1 MKKILLVALVGL
13 FVSQVNA
20 QSVLSSLLNKT
31 LSKES
36 ITSIVESVAGKVVSK
51 LDLSVVGTW
60 KYSAAEVQFKSDNLL
75 AEAGGAAMMTT
86 VENSVG
92 KLYAKLGMDSNY
104 SFTFNS
110 DSTFTQNIKVKSK
123 VQTLK
128 GTYSLDKENNL
139 IVLKY
144 QVLGKINLGKVS
156 AIYANNGTS
165 LSILFDANEMFS
177 MLKKI
182 ASVASSLSN
191 TATLAGLSTIVE
203 QYDGMLLGYKMARV
217 K

>member
-1 MKKILLVALVGL
+1 MKKILLVALLGL

-75 AEAGGAAMMTT
+75 AEAGGAAMLST
-86 VENSVG
+86 VENNVG
-92 KLYAKLGMDSNY
+92 KLYAKLGMDSDY

-165 LSILFDANEMFS
+165 LSILFDANELFT

-182 ASVASSLSN
+182 ASAASSLSS

-203 QYDGMLLGYKMARV
+203 QYDGMLLGYKMSRV

>member
-1 MKKILLVALVGL
+1 MKKILLVALLGL

-75 AEAGGAAMMTT
+75 AEAGGAAMLST

-92 KLYAKLGMDSNY
+92 NLYAKLGMDSDY

-165 LSILFDANEMFS
+165 LSILFDANELFT

-182 ASVASSLSN
+182 ASAASSLSS

-203 QYDGMLLGYKMARV
+203 QYDGMLLGYKMSRV

>member
-1 MKKILLVALVGL
+1 MKKTLLVVLVGL
-13 FVSQVNA
+13 IVTQVNA
-20 QSVLSSLLNKT
+20 QSVLNSLLNKT

-36 ITSIVESVAGKVVSK
+36 ITSIVESVAGQVVSK

-75 AEAGGAAMMTT
+75 AEAGGAAMLTT
-86 VENSVG
+86 VESSVG
-92 KLYAKLGMDSNY
+92 KLYAKLGMDEDY

-110 DSTFTQNIKVKSK
+110 DSTFTQTIKVKSK
-123 VQTLK
+123 PQTLK

-165 LSILFDANEMFS
+165 LSILFDAKELFN

-182 ASVASSLSN
+182 SAAASSLSS
-191 TATLAGLSTIVE
+191 TATLAGLNAVVE
-203 QYDGMLLGYKMARV
+203 QYDGMLLGYKMSRV

>member
-1 MKKILLVALVGL
+1 MGL

-165 LSILFDANEMFS
+165 LSILFDANEMFT

-203 QYDGMLLGYKMARV
+203 QYDGMLLGYKMVRV

>member
-165 LSILFDANEMFS
+165 LSILFDANEMFT

>member
-1 MKKILLVALVGL
+1 MKKILLVALLGL

-75 AEAGGAAMMTT
+75 AEAGGAAMLST

-92 KLYAKLGMDSNY
+92 KLYAKLGMDSDY

-165 LSILFDANEMFS
+165 LSILFDANELFT

-182 ASVASSLSN
+182 ASAASSLSS

-203 QYDGMLLGYKMARV
+203 QYDGMLLGYKMSRV

>member
-1 MKKILLVALVGL
+1 MKKILLVALLGL

-75 AEAGGAAMMTT
+75 AEAGGAAMLST

-92 KLYAKLGMDSNY
+92 KLYAKLGMDSDY

-165 LSILFDANEMFS
+165 LSILFDANELFT

-182 ASVASSLSN
+182 ASAASSFSS

-203 QYDGMLLGYKMARV
+203 QYDGMLLGYKMSRV